1 MNLSPRPVNGPFDC
15 PLLGNGGVSRV
26 QLVFT
31 PPELRG
37 HGFASACVAVVTARE
52 LAAGRTPMLYTDL
65 ANPTSNAIY
74 QRIGYRWVTE
84 AVSLYLTGVLSSM

>member
-65 ANPTSNAIY
+65 TNPTSNAIY

-84 AVSLYLTGVLSSM
+84 AVSLYLTEVLSSM